1 MRRRESIKPLQN
13 VGRAIRASRA
23 YLKPDEIA
31 RLEESAAN
39 LRDKLLIRLLF
50 HLGCRI
56 SEALGLEVK
65 DIDFTQ
71 GTVTIQHLKIR
82 IKLSCP
88 ECSARLGKNHTF
100 CPKCGVKVAEAL
112 AKEQE
117 HRRMRTLPLDE
128 GTLEMM
134 KDYIE
139 RGGPVTRNGKELL
152 FGINRH
158 RAWQIVGTCAERAG
172 LPKLVNAET
181 GKVHNISPHRLRDA
195 FAVHAVK
202 LDDSGDGLRML
213 QEHLGHAS
221 FNTTARYRKVASVEL
236 KEWYDKLWQKEV
248 KPDGA

>member
-1 MRRRESIKPLQN
+1 MAK
-13 VGRAIRASRA
+13 V
-23 YLKPDEIA
+23 YLEPNEIE
-31 RLEESAAN
+31 LLESAAIY

-56 SEALGLEVK
+56 SEALNLEVNN
-65 DIDFTQ
+65 IDSAQ
-71 GTVTIQHLKIR
+71 GTVTMEHLKSR
-82 IKLSCP
+82 IKLACP
-88 ECSARLGKNHTF
+88 KCGARLGKSHTF
-100 CPKCGVKVAEAL
+100 CPKCGAKVEEAV

-117 HRRMRTLPLDE
+117 HQRMRTLPLD
-128 GTLEMM
+128 GDTLEML
-134 KDYIE
+134 KDYIR
-139 RGGPVTRNGKELL
+139 RGGPVTRNGKKLL

-158 RAWQIVGTCAERAG
+158 RAWQIVGTCAERAK
-172 LPKLVNAET
+172 LPKLVNTET
-181 GKVHNISPHRLRDA
+181 GKVHNVSPHRLRDA